1 MELPQDLKYTRD
13 HEWVRVDGNIATV
26 GITDYAQQQLGDIVF
41 IEIETIDEVLQQ
53 GEVFGTIEAVKTV
66 SDMFM
71 PVSGGIREVNEEL
84 QNSPDLVNG
93 DPYGGGWMIKI
104 EMTNADGDLDGLL
117 DVGTYEELLS
127 QPD

>member
-1 MELPQDLKYTRD
+1 MNLPADLKYTRD